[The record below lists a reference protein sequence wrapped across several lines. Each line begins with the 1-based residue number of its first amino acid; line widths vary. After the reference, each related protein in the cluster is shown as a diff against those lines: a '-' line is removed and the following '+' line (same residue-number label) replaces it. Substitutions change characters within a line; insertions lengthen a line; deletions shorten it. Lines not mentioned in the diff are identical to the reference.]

1 MAVDSCQAVTC
12 PREGSWRRRRIR
24 GGVQEEI
31 WMCWKAKIRYQEI
44 EKHRKQQVT
53 ADVLWKG
60 RLGGKKRRRK
70 RRSIAILGTGQK
82 ETQTLV
88 R

>member
-1 MAVDSCQAVTC
+1 
-12 PREGSWRRRRIR
+12 
-24 GGVQEEI
+24 VQEKI
-31 WMCWKAKIRYQEI
+31 WRCWKAKIRYQEI

-70 RRSIAILGTGQK
+70 RRRKRRSIAILGTGQK